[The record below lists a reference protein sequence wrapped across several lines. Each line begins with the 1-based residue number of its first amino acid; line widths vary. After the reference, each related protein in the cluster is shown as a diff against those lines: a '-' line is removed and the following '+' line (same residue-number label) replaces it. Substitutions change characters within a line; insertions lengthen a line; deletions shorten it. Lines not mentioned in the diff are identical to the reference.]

1 MPKMKLNDPKEAFHG
16 IIVFHHAAKLG
27 EMSDAAFA
35 IMSAA
40 ALTIRRL
47 GSHAN
52 FGPCT
57 YGPYQPEGLMP
68 PNELTGIGVG
78 ATVPGGGAGMP
89 VGGETGAALGARG
102 TPEGATGTVL

>member
-1 MPKMKLNDPKEAFHG
+1 MPRMKLKDPKEAFQG

-27 EMSDAAFA
+27 D
-35 IMSAA
+35 MSAA
-40 ALTIRRL
+40 ALACMSTAALIIRRL
-47 GSHAN
+47 GTHAN

-78 ATVPGGGAGMP
+78 PTLPGGMPGMP
-89 VGGETGAALGARG
+89 VGGETGAALGATG
-102 TPEGATGTVL
+102 TPVGATGTVL